1 MKNTYLTGYFPL
13 ISILLFSS
21 AFSIFTVGITTD
33 FLTQAGILKGMLE
46 FFSEQGIRLALFAAF
61 ALVYF
66 MILSALK
73 LIADTVL
80 ELASFFAKDPEGENL
95 KKIRIA
101 SVVYLF
107 ASLLAFLLTQR
118 NFILLVGLF
127 VLASLVYFIWVVV
140 RIYQSLSM
148 LNLIGFMMFNL
159 LFWATFLIGI
169 LYLFIKLYNSVMAS
183 LPA

>member
-80 ELASFFAKDPEGENL
+80 ELA
-95 KKIRIA
+95 
-101 SVVYLF
+101 
-107 ASLLAFLLTQR
+107 
-118 NFILLVGLF
+118 
-127 VLASLVYFIWVVV
+127 
-140 RIYQSLSM
+140 
-148 LNLIGFMMFNL
+148 L
-159 LFWATFLIGI
+159 LF
-169 LYLFIKLYNSVMAS
+169 S
-183 LPA
+183 LRTLKGRT

>member
-80 ELASFFAKDPEGENL
+80 ELALFFAKDPEGENL

-107 ASLLAFLLTQR
+107 ASLLAFLLTR
-118 NFILLVGLF
+118 LTYSACWAFCFSKSRLF
-127 VLASLVYFIWVVV
+127 YLGCGTHLSITFHAEFNWVYDV
-140 RIYQSLSM
+140 
-148 LNLIGFMMFNL
+148 
-159 LFWATFLIGI
+159 
-169 LYLFIKLYNSVMAS
+169 
-183 LPA
+183 

>member
-73 LIADTVL
+73 LIA
-80 ELASFFAKDPEGENL
+80 
-95 KKIRIA
+95 
-101 SVVYLF
+101 
-107 ASLLAFLLTQR
+107 
-118 NFILLVGLF
+118 
-127 VLASLVYFIWVVV
+127 
-140 RIYQSLSM
+140 
-148 LNLIGFMMFNL
+148 
-159 LFWATFLIGI
+159 
-169 LYLFIKLYNSVMAS
+169 
-183 LPA
+183 

>member
-46 FFSEQGIRLALFAAF
+46 FFSEQGIRLALFVAF

-80 ELASFFAKDPEGENL
+80 ELALLFFAKDPEGENL

-107 ASLLAFLLTQR
+107 ASLLAFLLTR
-118 NFILLVGLF
+118 LILLVGLF
-127 VLASLVYFIWVVV
+127 VLAGLVYFIWVVV

-148 LNLIGFMMFNL
+148 LNLIGFMMFIL

-183 LPA
+183 LPS

>member
-21 AFSIFTVGITTD
+21 AFSIFTVGMTTD
-33 FLTQAGILKGMLE
+33 FLTKAGILKGMLE

-80 ELASFFAKDPEGENL
+80 ELALLFFAKDPEGGNL

-107 ASLLAFLLTQR
+107 ASLLAFLLTQQL
-118 NFILLVGLF
+118 ILLVGLF
-127 VLASLVYFIWVVV
+127 VLANLVYFILVVV
-140 RIYQSLSM
+140 RIHQSLSM
-148 LNLIGFMMFNL
+148 LNLIGFMMFIL

-183 LPA
+183 LPS

>member
-21 AFSIFTVGITTD
+21 AFSIFTVGIITD

-46 FFSEQGIRLALFAAF
+46 FFSEQGIRLALFAAC
-61 ALVYF
+61 ALIYF

-80 ELASFFAKDPEGENL
+80 ELALLFFAKDPEGENL

-107 ASLLAFLLTQR
+107 ASLLAFLLTQQL
-118 NFILLVGLF
+118 ILLVGLF
-127 VLASLVYFIWVVV
+127 VLASLVYFIWVIV

-148 LNLIGFMMFNL
+148 LNLIGFMMFIL

>member
-33 FLTQAGILKGMLE
+33 LLTQAGILKGMLE

-73 LIADTVL
+73 LIADTIL
-80 ELASFFAKDPEGENL
+80 ELSLLFFARDPEGENL
-95 KKIRIA
+95 KKIRI
-101 SVVYLF
+101 SSLVYLF
-107 ASLLAFLLTQR
+107 ASLLAFIFTQQL
-118 NFILLVGLF
+118 ILLVGLF
-127 VLASLVYFIWVVV
+127 VVASLVYFIWVVV

-148 LNLIGFMMFNL
+148 WNLIGFMMFII

-169 LYLFIKLYNSVMAS
+169 LYLFMKLYNSVMAS
-183 LPA
+183 LPS

>member
-80 ELASFFAKDPEGENL
+80 ELALLFFAKDPEGEL
-95 KKIRIA
+95 KENSDCIRCLFICQLACISVDAAAHSACWTFCISKSCLFYLDCGSHLSIA
-101 SVVYLF
+101 FYAEFDWIYDVYSAVLGDVF
-107 ASLLAFLLTQR
+107 DR
-118 NFILLVGLF
+118 YF
-127 VLASLVYFIWVVV
+127 VL
-140 RIYQSLSM
+140 IY
-148 LNLIGFMMFNL
+148 
-159 LFWATFLIGI
+159 
-169 LYLFIKLYNSVMAS
+169 
-183 LPA
+183 